1 MQNCK
6 NYRKMDSCIYSKRD
20 ILLKSGMDT
29 LDYKKIGK
37 ITRYFCCQNNL
48 NSEMQRQLKAD
59 LCRDWLQ
66 GFDNTVEQK
75 RIGENPML

>member
-1 MQNCK
+1 
-6 NYRKMDSCIYSKRD
+6 
-20 ILLKSGMDT
+20 MDT
-29 LDYKKIGK
+29 LDYQKIGK
-37 ITRYFCCQNNL
+37 ITIYFCCQNNL

-66 GFDNTVEQK
+66 GFENTVEQK